1 MTPLT
6 AGEGLGLL
14 DAALGRDEAVLIPA
28 RLDVST
34 WRARAARGEDIPP
47 LWRGLAGAPAR
58 RAAAATTGDAAQTL
72 RQQLAGLPGPEQ
84 QQVLTGLVLGHAAAV
99 LGHASPEAIETGQP
113 FLEQGF
119 DSLTMLELRNRV
131 NAGTGLQLPA
141 SAVFDHP
148 TPAALGEKL
157 HAELCEV
164 SQPPGTDDADS
175 NDTAPA
181 GDALATNSLGLMYA
195 DAVGTGRAAEIMRL
209 FSGLA
214 AFRPAFTTPA
224 ELEDIPR
231 PRPIS
236 LGRTKPGMICVPSF
250 GGGAEEYERLG
261 EEFRGV
267 RRVWVI
273 PSPGYSAGEPLA
285 ASIETLIGTQAES
298 IRKYLNGTP
307 FVLAGYASGGLVARA
322 LAAHLEALGTGPAA
336 IVLIDAY
343 PAASE
348 DMPDAASAED
358 AALTAM
364 AHYSALEL
372 GALRETAAPTLLLRP
387 EGSPETGEWALADR
401 LTVIDV
407 PADHRTIMTDHA
419 EETARAINDWLSA
432 Q

>member
-1 MTPLT
+1 
-6 AGEGLGLL
+6 
-14 DAALGRDEAVLIPA
+14 
-28 RLDVST
+28 
-34 WRARAARGEDIPP
+34 
-47 LWRGLAGAPAR
+47 
-58 RAAAATTGDAAQTL
+58 
-72 RQQLAGLPGPEQ
+72 
-84 QQVLTGLVLGHAAAV
+84 
-99 LGHASPEAIETGQP
+99 
-113 FLEQGF
+113 
-119 DSLTMLELRNRV
+119 
-131 NAGTGLQLPA
+131 
-141 SAVFDHP
+141 
-148 TPAALGEKL
+148 
-157 HAELCEV
+157 
-164 SQPPGTDDADS
+164 
-175 NDTAPA
+175 
-181 GDALATNSLGLMYA
+181 MYA
-195 DAVGTGRAAEIMRL
+195 EAVGTGRAAEIMRL